1 MLDLNQK
8 YQLNDEIV
16 LRKIESKCWALN
28 TINGDQ
34 YRLNEVSFFI
44 LDTFREV
51 LSFYE
56 MISMVQQEYNVS
68 RERLISD
75 CTNILQYAVKNNIV
89 KEV

>member
-8 YQLNDEIV
+8 YQLNNEIV
-16 LRKIESKCWALN
+16 LRKIDSKCWALN
-28 TINGDQ
+28 TINGNQ
-34 YRLNEVSFFI
+34 YRLNEVSFCI

-51 LSFYE
+51 LSFDE
-56 MISMVQQEYNVS
+56 MISKVQKEYDVS